1 MFQTTNQFINVPY
14 LAVPYWSQKLNSRR
28 LQEHVVQQMTQVSPA
43 EGFIPGDSAQRVD
56 LRACHEKK
64 WFTASNMYGF
74 IMMYHQ
80 KLWIY
85 MDLSRLM
92 ILKKKHDLSINN

>member
-14 LAVPYWSQKLNSRR
+14 LVVPYWSQKLNSRR

-56 LRACHEKK
+56 LRACHEK
-64 WFTASNMYGF
+64 NGLR
-74 IMMYHQ
+74 HQ
-80 KLWIY
+80 TC
-85 MDLSRLM
+85 MDLS
-92 ILKKKHDLSINN
+92 